1 MVNPTKK
8 IGMGDI
14 MLSERIEK
22 KCPRMN
28 SKKEEAFSEVSYE
41 TGKNCPLLI
50 IWLKKRKSSHDNLKI
65 T

>member
-50 IWLKKRKSSHDNLKI
+50 IW
-65 T
+65 